1 MSTLRERMEM
11 AYDYARRSLGE
22 ASTVRGLILVAG
34 SGSTLAGWIS
44 AERFPAVM
52 LIVGVLL
59 MILPDDLP
67 WSKP

>member
-1 MSTLRERMEM
+1 MAGFRERLEL
-11 AYDYARRSLGE
+11 AYDYARRNLGE

-52 LIVGVLL
+52 LVVGVLL

-67 WSKP
+67 WSKE